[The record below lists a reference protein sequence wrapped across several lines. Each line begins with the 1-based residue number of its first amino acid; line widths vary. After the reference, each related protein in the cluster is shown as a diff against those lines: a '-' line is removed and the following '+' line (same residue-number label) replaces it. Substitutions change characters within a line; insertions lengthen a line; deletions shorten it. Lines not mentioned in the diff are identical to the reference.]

1 MGEKIEKWRE
11 REIEIENRKEKRE
24 EVQFESLAKSFRVE
38 VLLELSLEGDHFF
51 PFLAWTFLAG
61 FLATFLVAFLAGAF
75 LAAFLA
81 TFLGAL
87 LAGAFLAAA
96 ARARGM
102 IIVLVFVYKSDR
114 IARL

>member
-1 MGEKIEKWRE
+1 MGGE

-38 VLLELSLEGDHFF
+38 VLLELSHEGDHFF
-51 PFLAWTFLAG
+51 PFLATTFLVAFLAG
-61 FLATFLVAFLAGAF
+61 FLATFLAGF

-81 TFLGAL
+81 TFLGAH

-102 IIVLVFVYKSDR
+102 IIVLVFVSHV
-114 IARL
+114 